1 MDNNPRYRSLF
12 WPILLVGVG
21 LVWLLSNLGLIQTIS
36 LGSILKFWP
45 VLLIVFGLD
54 MLFSR
59 RYPWVGAVVGLMAVA
74 GVIALLMF
82 GPQVGIT
89 TNSEIKSETF
99 TTPLEGVKTAEY
111 TFDTSSSPV
120 EIYALDNN
128 KADLIS
134 ADVTYRGSMRFDANG
149 TNGRTTVWMSEYS
162 DNSSWLNWD
171 FSQFNNLKWDIGLS
185 PEVPSAIFL
194 NGGSG
199 SINMDL
205 SELQLTSLEADTG
218 SGSSN
223 ITLPQSTETYTVD
236 IESGSGSVTMRVPE
250 QASLTIT
257 LDTGSGSTSVII
269 PAKADV
275 RIEVEDDGSGS
286 FDLPN
291 GLMKASDYSNF
302 DIGAWQTPNY
312 DAADYK
318 ILVKVLGQGS
328 GSITIR

>member
-1 MDNNPRYRSLF
+1 MDNHPRYRSLF

-21 LVWLLSNLGLIQTIS
+21 IVWLMSNLGMIQPVS

-59 RYPWVGAVVGLMAVA
+59 RYPWVGALVGLLAVA
-74 GVIALLMF
+74 GVVALLMY
-82 GPQVGIT
+82 GPKVGIQ
-89 TNSEIKSETF
+89 TNSDIKTETF
-99 TTPLEGVKTAEY
+99 TAPAKGVKTAEY

-128 KADLIS
+128 NTDLIS
-134 ADVTYRGSMRFDANG
+134 ADITYRGTMRFDVSG
-149 TNGRTTVWMSEYS
+149 TEQTSVRMSEYS
-162 DNSSWLNWD
+162 DNSSWLNWG
-171 FSQFNNLKWDIGLS
+171 FSFDNLKWDIGLS
-185 PEVPSAIFL
+185 PEVPSAINL

-205 SELQLTSLEADTG
+205 SGLQLTSLQTDLG
-218 SGSSN
+218 SGSSD
-223 ITLPQSTETYTVD
+223 ITLPQTKEPYKVD
-236 IESGSGSVTMRVPE
+236 IASGSGSVTMRIPNE
-250 QASLTIT
+250 TSLTMT
-257 LDTGSGSTSVII
+257 LDTGSGSTTVVVPSKT
-269 PAKADV
+269 AL
-275 RIEVEDDGSGS
+275 RIEVNDDGSGS

-291 GLMKASDYSNF
+291 GLMKAPDSSSF

-312 DAADYK
+312 DSSPDK
-318 ILVKVLGQGS
+318 ILIEILGQGS

>member
-1 MDNNPRYRSLF
+1 MDNQPRYRSLF

-21 LVWLLSNLGLIQTIS
+21 IVWLLSNLGLIQTIS

-45 VLLIVFGLD
+45 VVLIVFGLD

-59 RYPWVGAVVGLMAVA
+59 RYPWVGAVVGLLAVG

-89 TNSEIKSETF
+89 TNSEIQSETF

-111 TFDTSSSPV
+111 SFDTSSSPV
-120 EIYALDNN
+120 EIYALDDN
-128 KADLIS
+128 KTDLIA
-134 ADVTYRGSMRFDANG
+134 ADVTYRGTMRFDVKG
-149 TNGRTTVWMSEYS
+149 TDHTTVWMSEYS

-185 PEVPSAIFL
+185 PEVPSDIIL

-199 SINMDL
+199 SITMDL
-205 SELQLTSLEADTG
+205 SGLQLTSLKADTG

-223 ITLPQSTETYTVD
+223 ITLPKTTEAYTVEL
-236 IESGSGSVTMRVPE
+236 ESGSGSVTMRVPDE
-250 QASLTIT
+250 TSLTLT
-257 LDTGSGSTSVII
+257 LDTGSGSTSVVI
-269 PAKADV
+269 PAKTAV

-291 GLMKASDYSNF
+291 GLMKAPDNSSF

-312 DAADYK
+312 DTADNK
-318 ILVKVLGQGS
+318 ILVQVLGQGS
-328 GSITIR
+328 GSISIR

>member
-21 LVWLLSNLGLIQTIS
+21 IVWLLSNLGLIQTIS

-59 RYPWVGAVVGLMAVA
+59 RYPWVGAVVGLLAVA

-89 TNSEIKSETF
+89 TNSEITSETF
-99 TTPLEGVKTAEY
+99 ATPLEGVKTAEY
-111 TFDTSSSPV
+111 NFDTSSSPV
-120 EIYALDNN
+120 EIRALDDKNT
-128 KADLIS
+128 DLIS
-134 ADVTYRGSMRFDANG
+134 ADVTYRGTMRFEVNG
-149 TNGRTTVWMSEYS
+149 DEHTTVWMSEYS

-185 PEVPSAIFL
+185 PEVPSDIIL

-199 SINMDL
+199 SITMDL
-205 SELQLTSLEADTG
+205 TGLQLTSLTADTG

-223 ITLPQSTETYTVD
+223 ITLPQSTEAYTVD
-236 IESGSGSVTMRVPE
+236 MESGSGSVTMRVPDE
-250 QASLTIT
+250 TSLALT

-269 PAKADV
+269 PAKAAV
-275 RIEVEDDGSGS
+275 RIEVNDDGSGS

-291 GLMKASDYSNF
+291 GLMKASDSSSF

-312 DAADYK
+312 DTADYK
-318 ILVKVLGQGS
+318 ILVQILGQGS

>member
-1 MDNNPRYRSLF
+1 MDNHPRYRSLF

-59 RYPWVGAVVGLMAVA
+59 RYPWVGAVVGLLAVA

-89 TNSEIKSETF
+89 TNSDVKSETF

-120 EIYALDNN
+120 EIRALDNN
-128 KADLIS
+128 KTDLIS
-134 ADVTYRGSMRFDANG
+134 ADITYRGSMRFDANG
-149 TNGRTTVWMSEYS
+149 TNGKTTVWMAEYS
-162 DNSSWLNWD
+162 DNSSWFNWD
-171 FSQFNNLKWDIGLS
+171 FSQFNNLRWDIGLS
-185 PEVPSAIFL
+185 PEVPSDIIL

-199 SINMDL
+199 SITMDL
-205 SELQLTSLEADTG
+205 SGLQLTSLETDLG

-223 ITLPQSTETYTVD
+223 ITLPQTKEAYTVD
-236 IESGSGSVTMRVPE
+236 IASGSGSVTMRVPDE
-250 QASLTIT
+250 TSLTLT
-257 LDTGSGSTSVII
+257 LDTGSGSTSVVI
-269 PAKADV
+269 PAKAAV
-275 RIEVEDDGSGS
+275 RIEVNDDGSGS

-291 GLMKASDYSNF
+291 GLMKAPDSSSF

-312 DAADYK
+312 DTAVNK
-318 ILVKVLGQGS
+318 ILVQILGQGS
-328 GSITIR
+328 GSISIR